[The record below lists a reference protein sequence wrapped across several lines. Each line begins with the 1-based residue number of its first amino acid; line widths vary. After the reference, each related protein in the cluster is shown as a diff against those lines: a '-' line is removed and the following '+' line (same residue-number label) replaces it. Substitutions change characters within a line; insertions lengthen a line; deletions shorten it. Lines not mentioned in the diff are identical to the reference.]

1 MVAVDGVS
9 LDIAPGEFVTLLGPS
24 GSGKTTT
31 LMMLAGFEI
40 PTAGEIYVDEDPIAS
55 VPPYR
60 RNIGMVFQNYALF
73 PHMTVGENIAFP
85 LQMRKM
91 SRAEITRQTTA
102 VLALVGLPGY
112 EGRYPRQLSGGQQQ
126 RVAVA
131 RALVFNPRVLL
142 MDEPLGALDK
152 QLREHLQLEIKALHD
167 QLGVTIIYVTHD
179 QEEAL
184 VMSDRIAVMN
194 DGRIEQCGLP
204 TELYD
209 EPSTRFVATF
219 IGESNFIDGVV
230 DRLDGTAACIEAPG
244 LGELRA
250 PAPRGPRGRSA
261 GGAHGAAGEDRRRR
275 SGLAGHERRHR
286 HGRRRRLRR
295 RDATLRRACRA
306 GSGSCSRRRTAAAC
320 RASLAATRFVSAGT
334 SPIAA
339 SSDRLSSNARVIR
352 DEPDGHT
359 DERDGERTPRG
370 ADRALRAPAAS
381 GAGALSPAP
390 RAGGRLSDPFYG
402 YPVAAMLTARSA
414 SRPGAGRT
422 SSR

>member
-1 MVAVDGVS
+1 MGDGVLASPIRVQNGSGADGIGALGAQVLFDRIEKQYGNVMAVREVS

-40 PTAGEIYVDEDPIAS
+40 PTAGEIYVDKDPIAA

-91 SRAEITRQTTA
+91 SKSEIQQKTRD

-112 EGRYPRQLSGGQQQ
+112 EARYPRQLSGGQQQ

-152 QLREHLQLEIKALHD
+152 QLRERLQLEIKALHD

-194 DGRIEQCGLP
+194 D
-204 TELYD
+204 
-209 EPSTRFVATF
+209 
-219 IGESNFIDGVV
+219 
-230 DRLDGTAACIEAPG
+230 
-244 LGELRA
+244 
-250 PAPRGPRGRSA
+250 
-261 GGAHGAAGEDRRRR
+261 
-275 SGLAGHERRHR
+275 
-286 HGRRRRLRR
+286 
-295 RDATLRRACRA
+295 
-306 GSGSCSRRRTAAAC
+306 
-320 RASLAATRFVSAGT
+320 
-334 SPIAA
+334 
-339 SSDRLSSNARVIR
+339 
-352 DEPDGHT
+352 
-359 DERDGERTPRG
+359 
-370 ADRALRAPAAS
+370 
-381 GAGALSPAP
+381 
-390 RAGGRLSDPFYG
+390 
-402 YPVAAMLTARSA
+402 
-414 SRPGAGRT
+414 
-422 SSR
+422 

>member
-1 MVAVDGVS
+1 MTATEQAIWTDQGTIGSLGARVIFDRIEKRYGNVVAVDDVS

-40 PTAGEIYVDEDPIAS
+40 PTAGEIYVDEDPIAA

-85 LQMRKM
+85 LQMRRM
-91 SRAEITRQTTA
+91 SKAEIVQQTRE
-102 VLALVGLPGY
+102 VLTLIGLPGY

-152 QLREHLQLEIKALHD
+152 QLRERLQLEIKALHE

-194 DGRIEQCGLP
+194 EGRIEQCGLP

-209 EPSTRFVATF
+209 EPSTRFVADF
-219 IGESNFIDGVV
+219 IGESNFIEGAVQRIDGVNAWV
-230 DRLDGTAACIEAPG
+230 DMPG

-250 PAPRGPRGRSA
+250 PARPGVATGATMALTVRPEKIVAVENGIAADINVVEGTVEDVVFVGEMRRYVVALP
-261 GGAHGAAGEDRRRR
+261 GGQRLVLKAQNR
-275 SGLAGHERRHR
+275 SGVQNYQRGDAIRVCWNVDDC
-286 HGRRRRLRR
+286 RL
-295 RDATLRRACRA
+295 
-306 GSGSCSRRRTAAAC
+306 
-320 RASLAATRFVSAGT
+320 V
-334 SPIAA
+334 
-339 SSDRLSSNARVIR
+339 
-352 DEPDGHT
+352 
-359 DERDGERTPRG
+359 
-370 ADRALRAPAAS
+370 
-381 GAGALSPAP
+381 
-390 RAGGRLSDPFYG
+390 
-402 YPVAAMLTARSA
+402 
-414 SRPGAGRT
+414 
-422 SSR
+422 

>member
-1 MVAVDGVS
+1 MTSAPNGHGTADPGALGALGAHVSFDRIEKRYGAVVAVDEVS

-31 LMMLAGFEI
+31 LMMLAGFEV
-40 PTAGEIYVDEDPIAS
+40 PTIGEIFVDGDPIAA

-91 SRAEITRQTTA
+91 SRAEIVRHTA
-102 VLALVGLPGY
+102 EVLALVGLPGY

-126 RVAVA
+126 RIAVA

-152 QLREHLQLEIKALHD
+152 QLRERLQLEIKALHE

-194 DGRIEQCGLP
+194 EGRIEQCGPP

-209 EPSTRFVATF
+209 EPATRFVASF

-230 DRLDGTAACIEAPG
+230 QSRDGDSALVAVPGIGEVRALCAPDVRTDSPAAVTVRPEKIV
-244 LGELRA
+244 
-250 PAPRGPRGRSA
+250 
-261 GGAHGAAGEDRRRR
+261 AAGDGATEDMNVVAGTVEDVVFVGEMRRYVVVLPGGQRLVLKVQNR
-275 SGLAGHERRHR
+275 SGVEHFSRGDAMRVAWNV
-286 HGRRRRLRR
+286 
-295 RDATLRRACRA
+295 RD
-306 GSGSCSRRRTAAAC
+306 SRI
-320 RASLAATRFVSAGT
+320 V
-334 SPIAA
+334 
-339 SSDRLSSNARVIR
+339 
-352 DEPDGHT
+352 
-359 DERDGERTPRG
+359 
-370 ADRALRAPAAS
+370 
-381 GAGALSPAP
+381 
-390 RAGGRLSDPFYG
+390 
-402 YPVAAMLTARSA
+402 
-414 SRPGAGRT
+414 
-422 SSR
+422 

>member
-1 MVAVDGVS
+1 MRYSSAGTSGSSSSLVHVWRERPRQAARARAADCRHDPDQRTGKRATGVPIGELGARVIFDQIEKRYGSVIAVDGVS

-40 PTAGEIYVDEDPIAS
+40 PTAGEIYVDEDPIAA

-102 VLALVGLPGY
+102 VLQLVGLPGY

-152 QLREHLQLEIKALHD
+152 QLREHLQLEIKALHE

-194 DGRIEQCGLP
+194 EGRIEQCGLP

-230 DRLDGTAACIEAPG
+230 HRLDGTAACIEAPG

-250 PAPRGPRGRSA
+250 PLRA
-261 GGAHGAAGEDRRRR
+261 GLAAGAPVALTVRPEKIVADENGLAPDMNAVTGTVDDVVFVGEMRRYAVVLPGGQRLVLKAQNR
-275 SGLAGHERRHR
+275 SGVQSFDRGDPIRVCWNVA
-286 HGRRRRLRR
+286 
-295 RDATLRRACRA
+295 DCRI
-306 GSGSCSRRRTAAAC
+306 
-320 RASLAATRFVSAGT
+320 V
-334 SPIAA
+334 
-339 SSDRLSSNARVIR
+339 
-352 DEPDGHT
+352 
-359 DERDGERTPRG
+359 
-370 ADRALRAPAAS
+370 
-381 GAGALSPAP
+381 
-390 RAGGRLSDPFYG
+390 
-402 YPVAAMLTARSA
+402 
-414 SRPGAGRT
+414 
-422 SSR
+422 

>member
-1 MVAVDGVS
+1 MTQTQTANGKTRATGDSIGELGARVIFDQIEKRYGSVVAVDGVS

-40 PTAGEIYVDEDPIAS
+40 PTAGEIYVDEDPIAA

-194 DGRIEQCGLP
+194 EGHIEQCGLP

-209 EPSTRFVATF
+209 EPATRFVATF

-230 DRLDGTAACIEAPG
+230 NRLDGTAAFIESPG

-250 PAPRGPRGRSA
+250 PLRA
-261 GGAHGAAGEDRRRR
+261 GLAAGTTVALTVRPEKIVADENGLAPDMNAVTGTVDDVVFVGEMRRYVVLLPGGQRLVLKAQNR
-275 SGLAGHERRHR
+275 SGVQSFARG
-286 HGRRRRLRR
+286 
-295 RDATLRRACRA
+295 DAIRVCWNVADCRI
-306 GSGSCSRRRTAAAC
+306 
-320 RASLAATRFVSAGT
+320 V
-334 SPIAA
+334 
-339 SSDRLSSNARVIR
+339 
-352 DEPDGHT
+352 
-359 DERDGERTPRG
+359 
-370 ADRALRAPAAS
+370 
-381 GAGALSPAP
+381 
-390 RAGGRLSDPFYG
+390 
-402 YPVAAMLTARSA
+402 
-414 SRPGAGRT
+414 
-422 SSR
+422 

>member
-1 MVAVDGVS
+1 MTTMSRRESSAELESFGSLGARVIFDRIEKQYGSVIAVDDVS

-40 PTAGEIYVDEDPIAS
+40 PTAGEIYVDDDPIAA

-85 LQMRKM
+85 LQMRKL
-91 SRAEITRQTTA
+91 SRSEIAGKSQE
-102 VLALVGLPGY
+102 VLDLVGLPGY

-152 QLREHLQLEIKALHD
+152 QLRERLQLEIKALHD

-194 DGRIEQCGLP
+194 DGRIEQCGPP

-230 DRLDGTAACIEAPG
+230 ERQDGECICVAAPG

-250 PAPRGPRGRSA
+250 PQRPGLSTGAPVALTVRPEKIIASENGVEPGMNAVTGNVEDVVFIGEMRRYVVA
-261 GGAHGAAGEDRRRR
+261 LPGGQRLILKAQNR
-275 SGLAGHERRHR
+275 SGVKTYER
-286 HGRRRRLRR
+286 GDAIGVAWNVDDCRL
-295 RDATLRRACRA
+295 
-306 GSGSCSRRRTAAAC
+306 
-320 RASLAATRFVSAGT
+320 V
-334 SPIAA
+334 
-339 SSDRLSSNARVIR
+339 
-352 DEPDGHT
+352 
-359 DERDGERTPRG
+359 
-370 ADRALRAPAAS
+370 
-381 GAGALSPAP
+381 
-390 RAGGRLSDPFYG
+390 
-402 YPVAAMLTARSA
+402 
-414 SRPGAGRT
+414 
-422 SSR
+422 

>member
-1 MVAVDGVS
+1 MSVGFSASRSRTDSGVDAGADAIGAVGARVLFDRIEKRYGTVTAVDDVS
-9 LDIAPGEFVTLLGPS
+9 LDVAPGEFVTLLGPS

-40 PTAGEIYVDEDPIAS
+40 PTAGEIYVDDDPIAA

-91 SRAEITRQTTA
+91 NKSEITEQTRA

-152 QLREHLQLEIKALHD
+152 QLRERLQLEIKALHE

-209 EPSTRFVATF
+209 EPATRFVADF
-219 IGESNFIDGVV
+219 IGESNFIEGTIERFDGN
-230 DRLDGTAACIEAPG
+230 AACIAAPG
-244 LGELRA
+244 IGELRVPRKPGLANGSTVALTVRPEKIVASENGLA
-250 PAPRGPRGRSA
+250 PDMNVVEGTIEDVVFVGEMRRYVVTLA
-261 GGAHGAAGEDRRRR
+261 GGQRLILKAQNR
-275 SGLAGHERRHR
+275 SGVRNFARG
-286 HGRRRRLRR
+286 
-295 RDATLRRACRA
+295 DA
-306 GSGSCSRRRTAAAC
+306 
-320 RASLAATRFVSAGT
+320 
-334 SPIAA
+334 I
-339 SSDRLSSNARVIR
+339 RVCWNVN
-352 DEPDGHT
+352 D
-359 DERDGERTPRG
+359 
-370 ADRALRAPAAS
+370 
-381 GAGALSPAP
+381 
-390 RAGGRLSDPFYG
+390 GRL
-402 YPVAAMLTARSA
+402 V
-414 SRPGAGRT
+414 
-422 SSR
+422 

>member
-1 MVAVDGVS
+1 MGDGVLASPIRVHNGSGPDGIGALGAQVIFDRIEKQYGNVTAVREVS

-40 PTAGEIYVDEDPIAS
+40 PTAGEIYVDKDPIAA

-85 LQMRKM
+85 LQMRKIGK
-91 SRAEITRQTTA
+91 SEIQQKTRD
-102 VLALVGLPGY
+102 VLTLVGLPGY
-112 EGRYPRQLSGGQQQ
+112 ESRYPRQLSGGQQQ

-152 QLREHLQLEIKALHD
+152 QLRERLQLEIKALHD

-194 DGRIEQCGLP
+194 DGRIEQCGPP

-209 EPSTRFVATF
+209 EPVNRFVADF
-219 IGESNFIDGVV
+219 IGESNFIDGKVTTH
-230 DRLDGTAACIEAPG
+230 DGNTTCVAVPG
-244 LGELRA
+244 LGEVRA
-250 PAPRGPRGRSA
+250 
-261 GGAHGAAGEDRRRR
+261 RRRAGMDSGAEVALTVRPEKIVTTDESAIPGMNVVSGTVSEVIFVGEMRRYVVELPGGQDLVLKAQNR
-275 SGLAGHERRHR
+275 SGVQSFER
-286 HGRRRRLRR
+286 G
-295 RDATLRRACRA
+295 DPITIAWSIDDCR
-306 GSGSCSRRRTAAAC
+306 
-320 RASLAATRFVSAGT
+320 V
-334 SPIAA
+334 
-339 SSDRLSSNARVIR
+339 V
-352 DEPDGHT
+352 
-359 DERDGERTPRG
+359 
-370 ADRALRAPAAS
+370 
-381 GAGALSPAP
+381 
-390 RAGGRLSDPFYG
+390 
-402 YPVAAMLTARSA
+402 
-414 SRPGAGRT
+414 
-422 SSR
+422 

>member
-1 MVAVDGVS
+1 MIDTVNGNPWAATDSFGAVGARVMFDRIEKRYGSVIAVDEIS

-40 PTAGEIYVDEDPIAS
+40 PSAGEIYVDEDPIAA

-85 LQMRKM
+85 LQMRKIG
-91 SRAEITRQTTA
+91 RGEITRQTTE
-102 VLALVGLPGY
+102 VLELVGLPGY

-152 QLREHLQLEIKALHD
+152 QLREHLQLEIKALHE

-194 DGRIEQCGLP
+194 NGRIEQCGLP

-219 IGESNFIDGVV
+219 IGESNFIEGVV
-230 DRLDGTAACIEAPG
+230 QRIDGAAACVDAPG

-250 PAPRGPRGRSA
+250 PARAGLVAGVPAALTIRPEKITAAENGIAPDMNTVTGTVDDVVFVGEMRRYVVQLPGGQRLVLKAQNRTGVPSFSRG
-261 GGAHGAAGEDRRRR
+261 
-275 SGLAGHERRHR
+275 
-286 HGRRRRLRR
+286 
-295 RDATLRRACRA
+295 DAIRACWNIDD
-306 GSGSCSRRRTAAAC
+306 C
-320 RASLAATRFVSAGT
+320 RIV
-334 SPIAA
+334 
-339 SSDRLSSNARVIR
+339 
-352 DEPDGHT
+352 
-359 DERDGERTPRG
+359 
-370 ADRALRAPAAS
+370 
-381 GAGALSPAP
+381 
-390 RAGGRLSDPFYG
+390 
-402 YPVAAMLTARSA
+402 
-414 SRPGAGRT
+414 
-422 SSR
+422 

>member
-1 MVAVDGVS
+1 MGDGVLASPIRVPNGSGADGIGALGAQVFFDRIEKQYGAVMAVREVS

-40 PTAGEIYVDEDPIAS
+40 PTAGEIYVDKNPIAA

-85 LQMRKM
+85 LQMRKLGK
-91 SRAEITRQTTA
+91 SEIQQKTRD

-112 EGRYPRQLSGGQQQ
+112 EARYPRQLSGGQQQ

-152 QLREHLQLEIKALHD
+152 QLRERLQLEIKALHD

-194 DGRIEQCGLP
+194 DGRIEQCGP
-204 TELYD
+204 PAELYD
-209 EPSTRFVATF
+209 EPANRFVADF
-219 IGESNFIDGVV
+219 IGESNFIDGKVTTHEGSTTCV
-230 DRLDGTAACIEAPG
+230 AVPG
-244 LGELRA
+244 LGEVRA
-250 PAPRGPRGRSA
+250 QRKP
-261 GGAHGAAGEDRRRR
+261 EV
-275 SGLAGHERRHR
+275 E
-286 HGRRRRLRR
+286 
-295 RDATLRRACRA
+295 T
-306 GSGSCSRRRTAAAC
+306 
-320 RASLAATRFVSAGT
+320 
-334 SPIAA
+334 
-339 SSDRLSSNARVIR
+339 
-352 DEPDGHT
+352 
-359 DERDGERTPRG
+359 
-370 ADRALRAPAAS
+370 
-381 GAGALSPAP
+381 GAGAALTVRPEKIVATEERNLPGMNVVSGTVSEVIFVGEMRRYVVALP
-390 RAGGRLSDPFYG
+390 GGQELVLKAQNRSGVRSYQRGDPINVAWSIDDCRL
-402 YPVAAMLTARSA
+402 V
-414 SRPGAGRT
+414 
-422 SSR
+422 

>member
-1 MVAVDGVS
+1 MAGMIQTQTVNETTRPTVETIGELGARVIFDQIEKRYGSVVAVDGVS

-85 LQMRKM
+85 LQMRKL
-91 SRAEITRQTTA
+91 SRTEITRQTTA
-102 VLALVGLPGY
+102 VLELVGLPGY

-194 DGRIEQCGLP
+194 DGHIEQCGLP

-230 DRLDGTAACIEAPG
+230 HRLDGTAACIEAPG

-250 PAPRGPRGRSA
+250 PLRA
-261 GGAHGAAGEDRRRR
+261 GLAAGAPVALTVRPEKIVASENGLSADMNAVTGTVDDVVFVGEMRRYVVVLPGGQRLVLKAQNR
-275 SGLAGHERRHR
+275 SGVQSFDRGDPIRVCWNVA
-286 HGRRRRLRR
+286 
-295 RDATLRRACRA
+295 DCRI
-306 GSGSCSRRRTAAAC
+306 
-320 RASLAATRFVSAGT
+320 V
-334 SPIAA
+334 
-339 SSDRLSSNARVIR
+339 
-352 DEPDGHT
+352 
-359 DERDGERTPRG
+359 
-370 ADRALRAPAAS
+370 
-381 GAGALSPAP
+381 
-390 RAGGRLSDPFYG
+390 
-402 YPVAAMLTARSA
+402 
-414 SRPGAGRT
+414 
-422 SSR
+422 

>member
-1 MVAVDGVS
+1 MKTASAPVGSDSIGSVGARVIFDRIEKRYGAVVAVDEVS

-40 PTAGEIYVDEDPIAS
+40 PTGGEIYVDDDAIAA

-85 LQMRKM
+85 LQMRRM
-91 SRAEITRQTTA
+91 SKGEIVQQTQE
-102 VLALVGLPGY
+102 VLTLVGLPGY

-152 QLREHLQLEIKALHD
+152 QLRERLQLEIKALHE

-194 DGRIEQCGLP
+194 EGRIEQCGLP

-209 EPSTRFVATF
+209 EPQTRFVADF
-219 IGESNFIDGVV
+219 IGESNFIEGTV
-230 DRLDGTAACIEAPG
+230 DRLEDGAVWVDAPG
-244 LGELRA
+244 IGPLRA
-250 PAPRGPRGRSA
+250 PAHP
-261 GGAHGAAGEDRRRR
+261 GATTGAPMALTVRPEKIVAVENGAAPDANVVAGVVEDVVFVGEMRRYVVALPGGQRLVLKAQNR
-275 SGLAGHERRHR
+275 IGVRN
-286 HGRRRRLRR
+286 HGRGDAIRVGWNVDDCRL
-295 RDATLRRACRA
+295 
-306 GSGSCSRRRTAAAC
+306 
-320 RASLAATRFVSAGT
+320 V
-334 SPIAA
+334 
-339 SSDRLSSNARVIR
+339 
-352 DEPDGHT
+352 
-359 DERDGERTPRG
+359 
-370 ADRALRAPAAS
+370 
-381 GAGALSPAP
+381 
-390 RAGGRLSDPFYG
+390 
-402 YPVAAMLTARSA
+402 
-414 SRPGAGRT
+414 
-422 SSR
+422 

>member
-1 MVAVDGVS
+1 MSAGAASSLGALGARVVFDRIEKQYGPVIAVNDVS

-40 PTAGEIYVDEDPIAS
+40 PTAGEIYVDDDPIAA

-85 LQMRKM
+85 LQMRKLGR
-91 SRAEITRQTTA
+91 SEITRKTQE

-152 QLREHLQLEIKALHD
+152 QLRERLQLEIKALHD

-194 DGRIEQCGLP
+194 EGHIEQCGPP

-209 EPSTRFVATF
+209 EPSTRFVASF

-230 DRLDGTAACIEAPG
+230 ARQDGECACVSAPG
-244 LGELRA
+244 IGELRA
-250 PAPRGPRGRSA
+250 PL
-261 GGAHGAAGEDRRRR
+261 R
-275 SGLAGHERRHR
+275 SGLNTG
-286 HGRRRRLRR
+286 
-295 RDATLRRACRA
+295 ATVALTVRPEKIVASDN
-306 GSGSCSRRRTAAAC
+306 GAAPE
-320 RASLAATRFVSAGT
+320 LNAATGTVEDVVFVGEMRRYVVALPGGQ
-334 SPIAA
+334 
-339 SSDRLSSNARVIR
+339 RLVLKAQNRSGVRNYERGDAIRVAWNV
-352 DEPDGHT
+352 DDC
-359 DERDGERTPRG
+359 
-370 ADRALRAPAAS
+370 
-381 GAGALSPAP
+381 
-390 RAGGRLSDPFYG
+390 RL
-402 YPVAAMLTARSA
+402 V
-414 SRPGAGRT
+414 
-422 SSR
+422 

>member
-1 MVAVDGVS
+1 MTATERAAWADDRTIGSVGARVIFDRIEKRYGTVVAVDEVS
-9 LDIAPGEFVTLLGPS
+9 LDVAPGEFVTLLGPS

-40 PTAGEIYVDEDPIAS
+40 PTAGEIYVDDDPIAA

-85 LQMRKM
+85 LQMRRM
-91 SRAEITRQTTA
+91 SKSEIVQQTRE
-102 VLALVGLPGY
+102 VLDLVGLPGY

-152 QLREHLQLEIKALHD
+152 QLRERLQLEIKALHE

-209 EPSTRFVATF
+209 EPATRFVADF
-219 IGESNFIDGVV
+219 IGESNFIEGTIERIDGP
-230 DRLDGTAACIEAPG
+230 AAWVGASG

-250 PAPRGPRGRSA
+250 PARPG
-261 GGAHGAAGEDRRRR
+261 
-275 SGLAGHERRHR
+275 
-286 HGRRRRLRR
+286 
-295 RDATLRRACRA
+295 
-306 GSGSCSRRRTAAAC
+306 
-320 RASLAATRFVSAGT
+320 
-334 SPIAA
+334 I
-339 SSDRLSSNARVIR
+339 
-352 DEPDGHT
+352 
-359 DERDGERTPRG
+359 
-370 ADRALRAPAAS
+370 AS
-381 GAGALSPAP
+381 GAAVALTVRPEKIVAVENGVAP
-390 RAGGRLSDPFYG
+390 ESNAVEGVVEDVVFVGEMRRYVVALPGGQRL
-402 YPVAAMLTARSA
+402 VLKAQNRSGIQNYQRGDA
-414 SRPGAGRT
+414 IRVCWNVDDCRLV
-422 SSR
+422 